1 MFLNSGIQRGFDFS
15 KPESVDISTIQT
27 EFTTNYLSYIALM
40 KGFLPFLQSQKS
52 ETALIW
58 YARGPS
64 QGAHRYKV
72 NLRLSTTSGLALVP
86 MVRCPNYC
94 ATKAALHM
102 FVLALRKQLEGSN
115 VKVIEIFPPAVQS
128 KVALFSHVAGTN
140 LLS

>member
-1 MFLNSGIQRGFDFS
+1 MVRSRS
-15 KPESVDISTIQT
+15 
-27 EFTTNYLSYIALM
+27 
-40 KGFLPFLQSQKS
+40 
-52 ETALIW
+52 
-58 YARGPS
+58 S
-64 QGAHRYKV
+64 QGAQGDKV

-128 KVALFSHVAGTN
+128 KAALLSLVADTNLFSRTA
-140 LLS
+140 